1 MRASRETE
9 GGRFVDG
16 EQKFDEHFEQCSN
29 SLRLIAKRVLE
40 GAEEVDNAM
49 RRCSDATAG
58 QRRRFANDGEFRSW
72 LVRTLLSEA
81 LMILHERQSGSEDEG
96 VPICSN
102 RC

>member
-1 MRASRETE
+1 
-9 GGRFVDG
+9 
-16 EQKFDEHFEQCSN
+16 
-29 SLRLIAKRVLE
+29 VLE

-49 RRCSDATAG
+49 RRCSDAAAG

-96 VPICSN
+96 MPIYSN